1 LDIAAP
7 EHILKIRRHKAFSVN
22 FIVFWTFGMIF
33 TAETSIDVEPICLV
47 RWSPYPS
54 SNLLPILVLPTVCAC
69 AYVCDGTIRA
79 VAH

>member
-33 TAETSIDVEPICLV
+33 TAETSIDV
-47 RWSPYPS
+47 
-54 SNLLPILVLPTVCAC
+54 
-69 AYVCDGTIRA
+69 
-79 VAH
+79 